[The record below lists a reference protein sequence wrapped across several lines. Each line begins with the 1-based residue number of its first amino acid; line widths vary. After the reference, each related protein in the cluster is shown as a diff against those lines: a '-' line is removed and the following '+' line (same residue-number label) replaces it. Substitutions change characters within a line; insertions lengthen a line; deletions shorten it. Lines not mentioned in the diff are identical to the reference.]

1 MIKIKIFV
9 GLIIIIASFV
19 FLIKNRGKSMMDKL
33 MDKSKD
39 DPIAMDSGNEAS
51 DDEKNDIWQL
61 EQ

>member
-39 DPIAMDSGNEAS
+39 DPIAMDSANEAS
-51 DDEKNDIWQL
+51 NDEKKDI
-61 EQ
+61 